1 MIEMENIMIKNNQ
14 KGFSLV
20 ELLVVVAIIGI
31 LAAVGVVTYN
41 GYIQNARETAAVQ
54 NHSALVAYTTAEAAK
69 CGLSSTGTFMT
80 GEDVCGASSDAAC
93 TCIDV
98 MNYTL
103 NASPDSS
110 NMTKAIVKYANDNLN
125 NPYGITDLADNPTG
139 NVAVGG
145 HGTAA
150 VACSTEPTAADNNAS
165 ITGRG
170 AINILGSIVDAL
182 PQVVISTCKN
192 DIDDEVI
199 TSQAIGLY

>member
-69 CGLSSTGTFMT
+69 CGMNATGTFMT
-80 GEDVCGASSDAAC
+80 SESVCSLTNNAAC
-93 TCIDV
+93 TCVDV
-98 MNYTL
+98 MNFT
-103 NASPDSS
+103 DSS
-110 NMTKAIVKYANDNLN
+110 NMTKAIVKYANDNLS
-125 NPYGITDLADNPTG
+125 NPYGKTDTDDNDLG
-139 NVAVGG
+139 LVAFGG
-145 HGTAA
+145 HLNAA
-150 VACSTEPTAADNNAS
+150 GACNTEPTTLAGDLDVYDGVV
-165 ITGRG
+165 GRG
-170 AINILGSIVDAL
+170 AMHIAGSIVNAL
-182 PQVVISTCKN
+182 PQVVITTCKN
-192 DIDDEVI
+192 DVVADLT